1 MNLCS
6 LHRTFSSET
15 IQKSQKVKLATW
27 YKVNQQV
34 LLFLKFTS
42 QFITLTSVYR
52 LSTQTMNMFGSKDA
66 GLPMHGGA
74 RRNNGVSGV
83 PVVNKKVPVIADLL
97 TIEHVCDFV
106 ITTSF

>member
-1 MNLCS
+1 
-6 LHRTFSSET
+6 
-15 IQKSQKVKLATW
+15 
-27 YKVNQQV
+27 
-34 LLFLKFTS
+34 
-42 QFITLTSVYR
+42 
-52 LSTQTMNMFGSKDA
+52 MNMFGSKDA